1 MKVALCIYY
10 DIVLYNVVALLSK
23 VPTYEGTVC
32 TKVRRYESTSTKV
45 LFKFDL

>member
-32 TKVRRYESTSTKV
+32 TKVLSKVRRYESTSSCTV
-45 LFKFDL
+45 